1 MFVFSFM
8 NRIQMYGFIMS
19 IMLRMIKIITDI
31 KKKSESLG
39 WLTKKNYLCIAI
51 LNKGCLI

>member
-8 NRIQMYGFIMS
+8 NRLQMYGFIMS
-19 IMLRMIKIITDI
+19 IMLRMIKIITDM

-39 WLTKKNYLCIAI
+39 WLTKKHYLCIAI

>member
-8 NRIQMYGFIMS
+8 NRLQMYGFIMS
-19 IMLRMIKIITDI
+19 IMLRMIKIIADI

-51 LNKGCLI
+51 LNKGRLI